1 MFQFSSSGL
10 RKAAV
15 IVLLAGLIV
24 LAGGVVAAQP
34 VPGPRPGNKTKARVS
49 PKDANLQNAVV
60 SFAQRNLGKTVLPPG
75 STRAPSDAQCTDL
88 AEAALISAGGKTEAQ
103 LGPTGPDDN
112 YVWGTLHRVQ
122 VARGGIQ
129 GTRST
134 DKFDDV
140 VPGDLIQ
147 FRNALL
153 TDTDGSFVE
162 LQHHTAIVEKNLGN
176 GRIQVLQQ
184 NFNNQHFVTEGV
196 INLANLKSLDG
207 NGNAYVWVYHPVSA
221 AP

>member
-1 MFQFSSSGL
+1 MFRRRLILTLLSLALLGGMLPSSHVWAL
-10 RKAAV
+10 
-15 IVLLAGLIV
+15 
-24 LAGGVVAAQP
+24 
-34 VPGPRPGNKTKARVS
+34 ARVS
-49 PKDANLQNAVV
+49 PKDKNLQNAVV
-60 SFAQRNLGKTVLPPG
+60 SFAQANLGNTVLPPG
-75 STRAPSDAQCTDL
+75 STRAMSDAQCTDL

-103 LGPTGPDDN
+103 LGPTGPDAD

-122 VARGGIQ
+122 VAKGGTQ
-129 GTRST
+129 GTQST

-147 FRNALL
+147 FRNAML